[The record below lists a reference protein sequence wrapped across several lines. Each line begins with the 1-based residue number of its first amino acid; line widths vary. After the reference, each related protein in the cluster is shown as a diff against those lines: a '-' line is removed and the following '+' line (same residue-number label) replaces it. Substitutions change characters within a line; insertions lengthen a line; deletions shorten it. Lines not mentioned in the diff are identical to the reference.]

1 MHDVLERKSI
11 ISKDRLQPSTLR
23 KKTKIF
29 QELKRILIKANRNN
43 TKKLQIMTINRIYWA
58 QF

>member
-23 KKTKIF
+23 KKTKTF
-29 QELKRILIKANRNN
+29 QELEIILIKAYRNI
-43 TKKLQIMTINRIYWA
+43 TKKIQIMTINRKYWA